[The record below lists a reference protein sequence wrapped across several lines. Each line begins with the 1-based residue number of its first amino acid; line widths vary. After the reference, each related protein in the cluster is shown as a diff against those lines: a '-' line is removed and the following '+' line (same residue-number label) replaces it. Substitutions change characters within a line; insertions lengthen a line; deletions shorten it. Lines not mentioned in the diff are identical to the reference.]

1 MLVSR
6 DLGAV
11 GAHAAMRSELKQ
23 VASQDVERDEA
34 TLELKIPEFGEL
46 RLKDKLFTFK
56 PSPSLDQSEPQID
69 LELTFLMRQG
79 DERAEVLEH
88 IEAQLTLNKRTQ
100 VYRAQVDYDSEMIKL
115 DDEGL
120 IVVPYIHIR

>member
-1 MLVSR
+1 
-6 DLGAV
+6 
-11 GAHAAMRSELKQ
+11 MRSELKQ

-46 RLKDKLFTFK
+46 HLKDKLFTFK

-79 DERAEVLEH
+79 DESAEVLKH